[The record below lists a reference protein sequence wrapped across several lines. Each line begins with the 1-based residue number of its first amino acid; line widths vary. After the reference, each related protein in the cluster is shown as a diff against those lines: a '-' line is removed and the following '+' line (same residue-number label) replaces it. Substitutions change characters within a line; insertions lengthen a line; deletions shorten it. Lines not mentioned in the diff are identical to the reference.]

1 MVYEDGVYKNEDNP
15 ANRYYIG
22 SYRHA
27 QPMPKGNLYG
37 TVRRRLGLTMRDM
50 ARAFGVSNA
59 AWGYRERTK
68 RMYHIAEICALYEAS
83 GLTARQFINL
93 LKDIA

>member
-1 MVYEDGVYKNEDNP
+1 MGNVKHLTPEKTAD
-15 ANRYYIG
+15 RWFIG
-22 SYRHA
+22 SYRHM
-27 QPMPKGNLYG
+27 QPHPKGNLY
-37 TVRRRLGLTMRDM
+37 RRLREQMKLSQRKM
-50 ARAFGVSNA
+50 ADAFGVSWD
-59 AWGYRERTK
+59 AWKYRERTK